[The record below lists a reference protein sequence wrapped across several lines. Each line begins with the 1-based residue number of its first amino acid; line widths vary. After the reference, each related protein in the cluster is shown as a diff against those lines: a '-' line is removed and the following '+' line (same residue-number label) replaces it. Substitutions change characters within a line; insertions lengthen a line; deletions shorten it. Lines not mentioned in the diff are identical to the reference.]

1 MKNLF
6 RKFKSIFKLNNSKN
20 SKIFVWSYL
29 EEFNKEK
36 NEIYSSIKKVLN
48 SGKLILGPNVEK
60 FEKSFS
66 KWCDSDYGVG
76 VANGTDAVFLALKA
90 LKISSGDE
98 VITVSN
104 TAVPTVSAIVATG
117 AKPVFLDVKEDS
129 FLLDL
134 DLLEKK
140 ITPKTKAVIVVHLF
154 GQMPD
159 MDHLLAIVK
168 RNNLYLIEDC
178 AQAHGSMF
186 KERKAGSFGDISA
199 FSFYP
204 TKILGTY
211 GDGGMCITKNEFLY
225 KELKRLRFYGME
237 KTYYSISS
245 GYNSRLDELHASILN
260 FKLKNLNN
268 YINKRRE
275 IAKRYDTEIIND
287 NFIKPTVISPDHYH
301 SYYLYVLKHNK
312 RDIVIDYLKKNNV
325 FVNISYPWPIHTM
338 DGFSYLNNKLGDLPI
353 TEKLA
358 NQIFSLPMYPD
369 LSYDKQTKVIELINN
384 FEENNNS
391 TK

>member
-1 MKNLF
+1 MKSLMLRIKNF
-6 RKFKSIFKLNNSKN
+6 FKFYKPLKP
-20 SKIFVWSYL
+20 KIFVWSYL

-36 NEIYSSIKKVLN
+36 KYIYSSIKKVLK
-48 SGKLILGPNVEK
+48 SGKLILGPNVEN

-66 KWCDSDYGVG
+66 SWCDSEFGVG

-90 LKISSGDE
+90 LKVCPDDE
-98 VITVSN
+98 IITVSN

-117 AKPVFLDVKEDS
+117 AKPVFVDVEENS

-134 DLLEKK
+134 NLVEKK
-140 ITPKTKAVIVVHLF
+140 ITAKTNAIVVVHLF
-154 GQMPD
+154 GQMPN
-159 MDHLLAIVK
+159 MDRLLKIVK
-168 RNNLYLIEDC
+168 NHNLYLVEDC
-178 AQAHGSMF
+178 AQAHGAMYNG
-186 KERKAGSFGDISA
+186 KKAGSFGDISA

-211 GDGGMCITKNEFLY
+211 GDGGMCVTNNESHY

-237 KTYYSISS
+237 KTYYSISE
-245 GYNSRLDELHASILN
+245 GYNSRLDEIHASILS
-260 FKLKNLNN
+260 FKLKNLDS
-268 YINKRRE
+268 YINKRRN
-275 IAKRYDTEIIND
+275 IAFRYDSEIN
-287 NFIKPTVISPDHYH
+287 NSEFIKPAIINSNHYH
-301 SYYLYVLKHNK
+301 SYYLYVLKHSK
-312 RDIVIDYLKKNNV
+312 RDAVMDYLKKNNV
-325 FVNISYPWPIHTM
+325 FVNISYPWPIHIM
-338 DGFSYLNNKLGDLPI
+338 DGFSFLNYKDGDLPI

-358 NQIFSLPMYPD
+358 KEIFSLPMYPD